1 MELNSFVISA
11 IVLLSVAAI
20 TVTLFKH
27 LGLGSILGLL
37 VAGIVVGPHSPG
49 PYVTAHVEDVRH
61 FTELGVVLLLFLIGL
76 EMKPKRLWSLRREV
90 FGLGTAQILLS
101 GLAIA
106 AYSVFYA
113 PSWQVSLLIGLT
125 FALSS
130 TALVMQLLHER
141 GDIATRHGTT
151 AFAVLLMQDLAV
163 VPLLAIVPLLSDRG
177 TLSSSVPFGEQL
189 LIVVGMVGLIVV
201 FGRYVVPFAL
211 ARLLRQGNREAFA
224 LVVMLAVF
232 LAAGAMHEAGLS
244 MALGAF
250 LMGMLLSTSR
260 FSFQIQA
267 HIEPFKGL
275 LMSLFFVAV
284 GMSIDLPAIAA
295 QPLLLAQHVVVIV
308 GIKLLVLFLIALA
321 FGLPRGVATRVAFM
335 LAQSGEFGFV
345 LFGAAKALGVIDDT
359 TFAVAVS
366 VISVGMLITP
376 LLVRLGDLLARR
388 AERRTTGQT
397 SFDYAATGVVPQGRV
412 VIAGYGRVGHT
423 IATML
428 EANQIPFICFD
439 TNPAHVERGERDQRP
454 VFYGDIGDIEL
465 LTAAQVER
473 AALVVLT
480 IDHGP
485 SALRAV
491 SHIRTTHPHVP
502 VIARARDLEACGN
515 LIRAGATHAYPEAI
529 ESSLRLGAE
538 ALQMLGVP
546 TDDVDELLQGVRSQ
560 GYAPMAE

>member
-388 AERRTTGQT
+388 AERRTTSQT
-397 SFDYAATGVVPQGRV
+397 SFDYATTGVVPQGRV

-473 AALVVLT
+473 AALVILT

-491 SHIRTTHPHVP
+491 SHIRTAHPHVP